1 MQAKALANSYREL
14 FPFAGFYPLP
24 EAPPYHPAYP
34 PRFEKT
40 ACLLLFLAEAE
51 ARGPMAADWFRTP
64 EVRGTSLGSQHLT
77 PSLAPSII
85 LNPLSQPQ
93 LTPVRSRD
101 QERNAVWGVAF
112 LTFSSPLAS

>member
-51 ARGPMAADWFRTP
+51 AREPKAAETP

-77 PSLAPSII
+77 SSLLLPSPINHS
-85 LNPLSQPQ
+85 
-93 LTPVRSRD
+93 
-101 QERNAVWGVAF
+101 
-112 LTFSSPLAS
+112 